1 MAASDD
7 LDTLWDQLLS
17 RDTARIQVVFA
28 ALTPAQQAAVL
39 SHLQRMTTETG
50 WHVEQARSAQIA
62 LQALGEKN
70 TWISKS

>member
-7 LDTLWDQLLS
+7 LDTLWDHLLS
-17 RDTARIQVVFA
+17 RDMARIQVVFA

-39 SHLQRMTTETG
+39 SHLQRMATETG